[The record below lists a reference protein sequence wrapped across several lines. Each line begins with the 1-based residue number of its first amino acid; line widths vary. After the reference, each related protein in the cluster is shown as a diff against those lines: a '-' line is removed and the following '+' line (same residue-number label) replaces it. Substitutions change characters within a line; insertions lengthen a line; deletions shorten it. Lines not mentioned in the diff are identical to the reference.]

1 MARMHTSVTPY
12 VTLMI
17 MSFLLSEIG
26 QHENCF
32 LGFDPAHAVVT
43 RKNNKD
49 IDDIVTILTA
59 MGRIYGP
66 NQTDWTKFQLFNSTK
81 YKGTNLM
88 FKDSST
94 ALVSIPKDNRTY
106 QGYLGDD
113 YVKDTEA
120 LKTCK
125 TSTTKRPTFISFTT
139 ITPHARMPSN
149 GSSFSNAY
157 YLINLFIFL
166 FFKDL

>member
-1 MARMHTSVTPY
+1 MPRMHTSDIPFL
-12 VTLMI
+12 TLM
-17 MSFLLSEIG
+17 MMNFLLSGIG

-43 RKNNKD
+43 RKNNED

-59 MGRIYGP
+59 MGSIYGP
-66 NQTDWTKFQLFNSTK
+66 KQTDWTKFQLFNSTK
-81 YKGTNLM
+81 YGGVNLL

-94 ALVSIPKDNRTY
+94 ALVSIPEDNRTY
-106 QGYLGDD
+106 RGYLGDD

-120 LKTCK
+120 LKTCE
-125 TSTTKRPTFISFTT
+125 TSTIKRPTPISFTT
-139 ITPHARMPSN
+139 IKPHARMPSN

>member
-1 MARMHTSVTPY
+1 MARTHTSDTPY
-12 VTLMI
+12 LTLMI

-43 RKNNKD
+43 RKNNED

-59 MGRIYGP
+59 MGSIYGP
-66 NQTDWTKFQLFNSTK
+66 KQTDWTKFQLFNSTK
-81 YKGTNLM
+81 YGGVNLL

-94 ALVSIPKDNRTY
+94 ALVSIPEDNRTY
-106 QGYLGDD
+106 RGYLGDD

-120 LKTCK
+120 LKTCE
-125 TSTTKRPTFISFTT
+125 TSTIKRPTPISFTT
-139 ITPHARMPSN
+139 IKPHARMPSN

>member
-1 MARMHTSVTPY
+1 MT
-12 VTLMI
+12 
-17 MSFLLSEIG
+17 FLLSEIG

-43 RKNNKD
+43 RKDNKD
-49 IDDIVTILTA
+49 IDDIVTILTT
-59 MGRIYGP
+59 MGSIYGP
-66 NQTDWTKFQLFNSTK
+66 NQTNWTTFQLFNSTK
-81 YKGTNLM
+81 YNGINLM

-94 ALVSIPKDNRTY
+94 ALVSISKDNRTY

-120 LKTCK
+120 LKTCE
-125 TSTTKRPTFISFTT
+125 TSATKRPTPVSFTT

-157 YLINLFIFL
+157 YVANLFLFL
-166 FFKDL
+166 LFKDLWWSSAVF

>member
-1 MARMHTSVTPY
+1 MMT
-12 VTLMI
+12 
-17 MSFLLSEIG
+17 FLLSEIG

-43 RKNNKD
+43 RKDNKD
-49 IDDIVTILTA
+49 IDDIVTILTT
-59 MGRIYGP
+59 MGSIYGP
-66 NQTDWTKFQLFNSTK
+66 NQTNWTTFQLFNSTK
-81 YKGTNLM
+81 YNGINLM

-94 ALVSIPKDNRTY
+94 ALVSISKDNRTY

-120 LKTCK
+120 LKTCE
-125 TSTTKRPTFISFTT
+125 TSATKIPTPDSLTT

-149 GSSFSNAY
+149 GSSCSNAY
-157 YLINLFIFL
+157 YVANLFLFL
-166 FFKDL
+166 LFKDL